1 MGARDPLGGCRLP
14 CSRQGVPPLFSAL
27 GAPFFLGHN
36 TVNKA
41 GFQAVGHSC
50 FVWARG
56 GLSVAT
62 GLPPGRPHD

>member
-1 MGARDPLGGCRLP
+1 MGPRTPRVGAVFPARGRAC
-14 CSRQGVPPLFSAL
+14 PPFSPHF

-56 GLSVAT
+56 GLSAAT